1 MILVILIN
9 QIDGEV
15 NYYYKNS
22 LLVKSSRVLLLF
34 AFAYSP
40 ETERKEGRLNFSYRN
55 SKEAVK

>member
-40 ETERKEGRLNFSYRN
+40 ETERKEGDLNFSYRN
-55 SKEAVK
+55 SKEAIK

>member
-22 LLVKSSRVLLLF
+22 LLVKSSRVLFLF

-55 SKEAVK
+55 NKEAVK